1 MIHSRDDYK
10 DVQDPSGKIPEDEPV
25 FLIRGHD
32 ILAPI
37 ILTLYVELHKLMGS
51 EDHSIREGIH
61 KHIALMRSWQINK
74 HKSKLADVPKET

>member
-32 ILAPI
+32 VLAPI
-37 ILTLYVELHKLMGS
+37 ILGLYADLHQLMGGS
-51 EDHSIREGIH
+51 DYVLRSGVR
-61 KHIALMRSWQINK
+61 KHIELIRAWQING
-74 HKSKLADVPKET
+74 HKSKLADMP